1 MQRFGDERYSKEP
14 ITLKSLRKKAPST
27 EVKVKTANKEVSAH
41 PVCASEGVQCNFEC
55 HDCLVKNKIIGN
67 VITFAERM
75 LANNINRE
83 AMCILLR
90 IIGSAFESKNQRGSI
105 SNSGSSQFPDA
116 SRNEKF
122 GTANHENSVA
132 SKMPYT
138 NYESQMHS
146 KLEKNGFI
154 LRADFSQRND
164 FKKRACQGTLASDT
178 SGKVCG
184 PSHEERKKNCKEA
197 KFLQN
202 LSPLDKTRPGRNDL
216 VEKQLLTEEI
226 TSDEHSFDEEK
237 PSEIKYVP
245 AVCKRRFKSPSAVE
259 PSMHHKRQAKPYR
272 TAKKDRREQPR
283 TGSTRQEKRPNG
295 KDFVS
300 GSKKMTNKKAQ
311 NRSGIQAKTASGKQ
325 ENTSINTQVQPVWEV
340 EPYQLQGTQT
350 VSQQQADEETIQ
362 RLRRNLYCGNY
373 SSCSDNSQWR
383 RPMPS
388 TQNLP
393 FSYWSQMDKDYFY
406 EFQRF
411 NSFQPD
417 MFPNLPGQSQH
428 YYNW

>member
-1 MQRFGDERYSKEP
+1 MQRFGDARYSKDP
-14 ITLKSLRKKAPST
+14 ISLKTLRKKAPSI
-27 EVKVKTANKEVSAH
+27 EVKVKTANKEVDAH

-83 AMCILLR
+83 AMCILLQ

-105 SNSGSSQFPDA
+105 PISDSSQFSDT
-116 SRNEKF
+116 SHYEKF
-122 GTANHENSVA
+122 GTANYENSVA
-132 SKMPYT
+132 SKKPHT
-138 NYESQMHS
+138 NYEPQMHS
-146 KLEKNGFI
+146 KSEKNGFL
-154 LRADFSQRND
+154 LRADFFHRND
-164 FKKRACQGTLASDT
+164 FKQQAGPGTLASDT
-178 SGKVCG
+178 SGRVRG
-184 PSHEERKKNCKEA
+184 PSREETKKNCKEA

-202 LSPLDKTRPGRNDL
+202 LSPLDKTRLGRNDL
-216 VEKQLLTEEI
+216 VEKQVLTEEI
-226 TSDEHSFDEEK
+226 TSDEYSSDEEK

-245 AVCKRRFKSPSAVE
+245 VACKRRFKSPSAVE
-259 PSMHHKRQAKPYR
+259 PMHHKRQAKPYR
-272 TAKKDRREQPR
+272 MAKKGRREQPR
-283 TGSTRQEKRPNG
+283 TGSSTRQRKQPNV
-295 KDFVS
+295 KDFAS
-300 GSKKMTNKKAQ
+300 GSKKMTTKKAQ
-311 NRSGIQAKTASGKQ
+311 NRSGIQAKNSALGKQ
-325 ENTSINTQVQPVWEV
+325 ENAPLNTQVQPVWEV
-340 EPYQLQGTQT
+340 EPYQLRGTQT

-373 SSCSDNSQWR
+373 SSHSDNSQWR

-393 FSYWSQMDKDYFY
+393 FSNWSQMDKDYFY

-411 NSFQPD
+411 NSVQPD
-417 MFPNLPGQSQH
+417 MLPNLPGQH